1 MQIVHGGKAVILTHR
16 HAGVDPNAVRASLHE
31 HESQKEEARLRAL
44 HRGRVVIGGVESVE
58 KVRGVWL
65 KMLAFGHM
73 LEHNPDLV
81 GR

>member
-44 HRGRVVIGGVESVE
+44 HSGRVVIGGVESVE
-58 KVRGVWL
+58 KVKGVWL